1 MDTIKIDDEGIYI
14 PWDDVRP
21 SLIVEVAEYL
31 RDMNQPVPE
40 GMAVEYHNL
49 CGGDLDRVLNPSAYD
64 QMHSAARQAGHGLEA
79 LASCD
84 PELIQA
90 ATTDTADMLYRI
102 VKAFALLAETFGEAE
117 VAEKYLGPLHS
128 APNSALAAMLLQFP
142 FGDVETERPNRQLA
156 LEAADV
162 LGPDYA
168 QLLYRFAVLV
178 TKLA

>member
-1 MDTIKIDDEGIYI
+1 MAKIKIDDEGIYI
-14 PWDDVRP
+14 PWDDMRP

-31 RDMNQPVPE
+31 RDTDQPVPE

-64 QMHSAARQAGHGLEA
+64 RMHSAAQQAGHGLEA

-84 PELIQA
+84 PELIQE

-102 VKAFALLAETFGEAE
+102 VKAFALLAETFGAE
-117 VAEKYLGPLHS
+117 EYLGQLHS